1 LYAIVDREWFRKRG
15 IESIATQLLK
25 GGVDVIQYRD
35 KISDTDEIIYN
46 AQTLRRMTR
55 NQGIPLIIN
64 DRLDVAMAVDADGIH
79 IGQNDMPASIIR
91 LLAPELMVGVS
102 VSSVEEFEQVKDAD
116 YFGIGAVFSTE
127 TKENVTVSGLKLV
140 REIRKRTNL
149 TLIGIG
155 GINSS
160 NAGEA
165 IRAGCNGVAVISALL
180 GVESID
186 QATVHLKRI
195 VLDAKGTI

>member
-1 LYAIVDREWFRKRG
+1 MDREWFGKRD
-15 IESIATQLLK
+15 IESIASQLLK

-35 KISDTDEIIYN
+35 KISDTDEIIRN
-46 AQTLRRMTR
+46 TQTLRRMTR

-91 LLAPELMVGVS
+91 RLSPELMVGVS
-102 VSSVEEFEQVKDAD
+102 VSSIEEFEQVKDAD
-116 YFGIGAVFSTE
+116 YFGVGAVFSTE
-127 TKENVTVSGLKLV
+127 TKKIDTVPGLELV

-155 GINSS
+155 GINPS
-160 NAGEA
+160 NAGDA
-165 IRAGCNGVAVISALL
+165 IHAGCNGVAVISALL

-186 QATVHLKRI
+186 QAAIHLKRTI
-195 VLDAKGTI
+195 LDAKVTL